1 MEPRLCYGATV
12 DDVETPLVVTVCD
25 DDRKRGALTSGEL
38 GLIYLRV
45 TIVEPPLGSTKDVA
59 IRAIV

>member
-12 DDVETPLVVTVCD
+12 DDVETPLAIPFVVMIEKEEHLLQETWTHIPASD
-25 DDRKRGALTSGEL
+25 DQRTS
-38 GLIYLRV
+38 
-45 TIVEPPLGSTKDVA
+45 STKNIA